1 MGHISSL
8 WDLRGLLTED
18 VRSLEHDGLDFFH
31 DREQDGPERAGAVHA
46 AHGDEPAADYGFL
59 EDAVEIQ
66 GAEAKILAVND
77 AVTEDNRIDQRNRR
91 FGPMLMSLIVATYVV
106 AGDLMLLHENMSI
119 GQFLTNMEVFRR
131 VCDA

>member
-1 MGHISSL
+1 MSAVSSTTVSTFSMTESKMPL
-8 WDLRGLLTED
+8 NGLARCTQLMVTNLRLIM
-18 VRSLEHDGLDFFH
+18 DFS
-31 DREQDGPERAGAVHA
+31 RR
-46 AHGDEPAADYGFL
+46 
-59 EDAVEIQ
+59 AVEIQ